1 MSEFGDSAR
10 AAFCAEWPMCAELAV
25 VCRFVVVVTKIYK
38 APFTDG
44 GLSVAVQYSVGRIHK
59 KNSNN
64 MLKIN

>member
-1 MSEFGDSAR
+1 
-10 AAFCAEWPMCAELAV
+10 MCAELAV